1 MHIIIYN
8 ICFIIISIYVFIIK
22 NKVIIKI
29 KYAIT
34 TKLLL

>member
-8 ICFIIISIYVFIIK
+8 ICFIISIHVFIIK